1 MKGVLVMP
9 FVVSGLDD
17 HTSISTSKLDA
28 RYPLDRQIRMSLVGW
43 IGIFGLEFTEHQ
55 CVRSIYLGAL

>member
-1 MKGVLVMP
+1 MP

-55 CVRSIYLGAL
+55 CVRSICLGAL